1 MDKNVVEKI
10 EKLDLDKDIE
20 KILKNSNVN
29 TMQDIWKLKR
39 RELKNIGLKDSQ
51 INHIIIKMQLKGLDL
66 NEKMY
71 DKNESKR

>member
-20 KILKNSNVN
+20 TILKNSNVN

>member
-1 MDKNVVEKI
+1 MDKQVEEKI
-10 EKLDLDKDIE
+10 EKLNLNEDIE
-20 KILKNSNVN
+20 IILKNNNVN

-51 INHIIIKMQLKGLDL
+51 INHIIIKMQLEGLDL

>member
-1 MDKNVVEKI
+1 MDKQVVEKI
-10 EKLDLDKDIE
+10 EKLNLDKDIE
-20 KILKNSNVN
+20 IILKNNNVN

>member
-1 MDKNVVEKI
+1 MR
-10 EKLDLDKDIE
+10 
-20 KILKNSNVN
+20 
-29 TMQDIWKLKR
+29 R

>member
-1 MDKNVVEKI
+1 MDKQVVEKI
-10 EKLDLDKDIE
+10 EKLNLNEDIE
-20 KILKNSNVN
+20 IILKNNNVN

-71 DKNESKR
+71 DKSESKR